1 MTNVTAGEL
10 ASLRADRARLD
21 WLEKQRVGLN
31 AHYGTSY
38 GWEVVRSHLVN
49 RLMFRTPEITAMA
62 GVDVNDAV
70 AGGKDVRA
78 AIDEAMRDALAR
90 SST

>member
-1 MTNVTAGEL
+1 M
-10 ASLRADRARLD
+10 RADRARLD
-21 WLEKQRVGLN
+21 WLEKQRVALN
-31 AHYGTSY
+31 AHCGTSY

-62 GVDVNDAV
+62 GVDVNDTA
-70 AGGKDVRA
+70 AGGKDVRT
-78 AIDEAMRDALAR
+78 AIDDAMRGALAR